1 MHLYKIELDKACFA
15 DDAVYSDSK
24 DLAKIVILD
33 KIVKERA
40 YKIAIIF
47 NMMYTKRISKYGI

>member
-15 DDAVYSDSK
+15 NDAVYSDSK

-40 YKIAIIF
+40 YKIAI
-47 NMMYTKRISKYGI
+47 NL

>member
-1 MHLYKIELDKACFA
+1 MNLYKIELDKVCFA

-24 DLAKIVILD
+24 DLAKIAILN

-40 YKIAIIF
+40 YKITI
-47 NMMYTKRISKYGI
+47 NL